1 MIEIMNYASD
11 ISCNREIMHAQD
23 WLHIIGLQ
31 KYQKYLL
38 VNFLEKI
45 PNEYILYINII
56 ISVNL

>member
-31 KYQKYLL
+31 KDQKYLL

-45 PNEYILYINII
+45 PNEYLAYYY
-56 ISVNL
+56 SYLG